1 MNTRFISTIAF
12 ILGLGVIAACSVPV
26 STAES
31 GQPQRMEISY
41 ALRAGQTVRLARDT
55 TLKLERINDSR
66 CRKNTVC
73 VWQGYISY
81 SFTLEDA
88 NGSKSFVLAEN
99 MPNAQPAAVQNGIA
113 FALESLDP
121 PEPLAADEPAPNYR
135 VSLRVNLPRPT

>member
-26 STAES
+26 SNAES
-31 GQPQRMEISY
+31 GQQQRMEISY

-66 CRKNTVC
+66 CRRNTVC
-73 VWQGYISY
+73 VWEGYISY
-81 SFTLEDA
+81 SFTLQDA
-88 NGSKSFVLAEN
+88 KGSKTFVLAEN
-99 MPNAQPAAVQNGIA
+99 MPNARRAITQNGIA

-121 PEPLAADEPAPNYR
+121 PEPLAADEPAPDYR

>member
-26 STAES
+26 STSES

-81 SFTLEDA
+81 SFTLQDA
-88 NGSKSFVLAEN
+88 KGSKSFVLAEN